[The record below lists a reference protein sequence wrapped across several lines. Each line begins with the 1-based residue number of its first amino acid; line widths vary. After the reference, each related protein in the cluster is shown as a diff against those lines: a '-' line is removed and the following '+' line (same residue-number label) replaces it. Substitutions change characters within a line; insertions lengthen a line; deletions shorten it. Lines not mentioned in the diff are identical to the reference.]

1 MEQRDPG
8 EKGRQDLLLSQICG
22 VREGW
27 RKQVMLV
34 LLA

>member
-1 MEQRDPG
+1 MEPRDPG
-8 EKGRQDLLLSQICG
+8 EMGRQDLLMSQICG
-22 VREGW
+22 VREGR